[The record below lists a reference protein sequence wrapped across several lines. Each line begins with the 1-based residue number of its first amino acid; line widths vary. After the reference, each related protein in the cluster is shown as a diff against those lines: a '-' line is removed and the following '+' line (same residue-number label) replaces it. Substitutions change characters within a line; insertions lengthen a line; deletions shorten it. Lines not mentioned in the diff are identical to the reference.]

1 MEPGSLARRDCI
13 DACLRCY
20 RTCLEMAMTH
30 CLQLGGR
37 HVEPRHFRIMMA
49 CAEIC
54 RTAAH
59 FMLMRSE
66 HETHI
71 CRECAEICAQC
82 ARDCAALGDMEDCV
96 EQCRL
101 CASQCR
107 RMAE

>member
-1 MEPGSLARRDCI
+1 MDKAVNVRQRCI
-13 DACLRCY
+13 EECLSCY
-20 RTCLEMAMTH
+20 RTCFEMAMTH
-30 CLQLGGR
+30 CLEHGGR

-71 CRECAEICAQC
+71 CRECAEICDQC
-82 ARDCAALGDMEDCV
+82 ARDCAALGDMDDCV

-101 CASQCR
+101 CAEQCR